1 MRTAILLGATLIA
14 ECINKDCVSES
25 IYILSLCMFIF
36 IIADVVDFIL
46 NIFKN
51 KYESRKIKNW

>member
-1 MRTAILLGATLIA
+1 MRTAILLGAILIA

-46 NIFKN
+46 NILKN
-51 KYESRKIKNW
+51 KYESRRIKNW